1 MSVRCGRYHRS
12 LTLWRA
18 KKCVDNQGHS
28 LGYKAFLNGALASNI
43 LIDATK
49 VATDRIDYV
58 ATDTSGNPPTRAIF
72 A

>member
-1 MSVRCGRYHRS
+1 MAGE
-12 LTLWRA
+12 
-18 KKCVDNQGHS
+18 KCVDNQGHS